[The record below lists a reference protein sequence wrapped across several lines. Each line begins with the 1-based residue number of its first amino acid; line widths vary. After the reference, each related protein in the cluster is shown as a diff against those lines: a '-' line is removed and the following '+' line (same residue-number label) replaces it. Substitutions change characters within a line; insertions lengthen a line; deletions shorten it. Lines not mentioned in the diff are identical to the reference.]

1 MSLKLNFKRLLL
13 SFCFTHLSACL
24 SFLPSL
30 PPLTLGEANCTVVGS
45 FIELYK
51 DKGGK
56 ELNLVKKLELT
67 WGLSTITSVKLEI
80 NSVLK
85 LRAGRDSY
93 YCDLS

>member
-1 MSLKLNFKRLLL
+1 MSLKLNLKGYFFPFA
-13 SFCFTHLSACL
+13 SPTSQPVSL

-45 FIELYK
+45 CIELSK

-67 WGLSTITSVKLEI
+67 
-80 NSVLK
+80 
-85 LRAGRDSY
+85 
-93 YCDLS
+93 